1 MLIILESPT
10 GKRKWKIEPLDSGLC
25 FKISKTPIGIVDTD
39 GVWRSKKNGRTVKKD
54 WIDLPCYPTT
64 LESAIE
70 KVVNLMI
77 ADPED
82 EVVYQFSGMD
92 ITEGMLKIFK
102 RWLKKT
108 LAVVA
113 NEEG

>member
-25 FKISKTPIGIVDTD
+25 FKISKTPIGIIDTD
-39 GVWRSKKNGRTVKKD
+39 GVWRSKKNGRTVKKE

-64 LESAIE
+64 IESAVE
-70 KVVNLMI
+70 KVVDFMI

-82 EVVYQFSGMD
+82 EVTYQFSGIDMKKEM
-92 ITEGMLKIFK
+92 TRIFDK
-102 RWLKKT
+102 WLKKI
-108 LAVVA
+108 LKEVKV
-113 NEEG
+113 EE